1 MRLHIAAAALAVATL
16 VAGCGFVPKK
26 PPLPDAGNRV
36 PVNLTAPF
44 PSPAMPAP
52 QPIAPANGQ
61 SVGTA
66 QRAEP
71 IAAPVTTEAAPAPG
85 TQIQP
90 APTPSEPSEPPG
102 PTGVTP
108 PAPATK
114 PIGVWPVMLAF
125 SPQDSLQARAQE
137 WQTHELAMQRKAE
150 TTPASPVTP
159 AAPPTA
165 TKTPAP
171 EVPPEPAVT
180 IPIDSPVASL
190 AVTED
195 VVMVDVAHT
204 SRVAQA
210 PDSATTSTNTTPTDA
225 SESSTNKEP
234 AVPDGQP
241 RTEEKAG
248 PETTEASEA
257 PAAPNVPNAPEAPNV
272 TPATTTWK
280 AGQSSTLSDLVRE
293 WASQEGWTVRWD
305 SSIDFGIDAA
315 FKIEA
320 GSFLDAANTLFKAY
334 RDAGCEFGLA
344 AYSNQVLLV
353 TTPRICTP

>member
-44 PSPAMPAP
+44 PSPAMPAL
-52 QPIAPANGQ
+52 QPIAHANGHP
-61 SVGTA
+61 VGTA

-71 IAAPVTTEAAPAPG
+71 IAAPITTEAAPAPG

-90 APTPSEPSEPPG
+90 APTPSEPPKPPG
-102 PTGVTP
+102 PAGVTP
-108 PAPATK
+108 PAPATR

-125 SPQDSLQARAQE
+125 SPQDSLQTRAQE
-137 WQTHELAMQRKAE
+137 WQAHELAMQRKAE
-150 TTPASPVTP
+150 TTPASPVSPASRLTTTTTPAP
-159 AAPPTA
+159 AAPD
-165 TKTPAP
+165 
-171 EVPPEPAVT
+171 VPPEPAVT

-190 AVTED
+190 ALTED
-195 VVMVDVAHT
+195 VVMVDVVHT

-210 PDSATTSTNTTPTDA
+210 PDGATASTTTTPTVA
-225 SESSTNKEP
+225 SASSTDKEP
-234 AVPDGQP
+234 AAPDGQP
-241 RTEEKAG
+241 PTEEKAG
-248 PETTEASEA
+248 PETPKASEA
-257 PAAPNVPNAPEAPNV
+257 PDVPNLPEAPDV

-315 FKIEA
+315 FEIEA